1 MKIAY
6 LTAGAAGMYCGSCL
20 HDNNLARTLIRR
32 GVDITLIPCYT
43 PIRTDEVDVSQEKVF
58 LTGINV
64 YLQQKFAFFR
74 HTPRFF
80 DKIFESRRLL
90 KWISKLAI
98 STDARDLGELSL
110 AVIEGEQGKLAKEI
124 DKLVIWL
131 RDELKPDLVQLPN
144 AMLVG
149 FARRIRSELGVPVL
163 CAMQGED
170 LFIDDLVEPYKSRA
184 LASMAERCAEVDGFI
199 VPSAY
204 YKAYM
209 SSYLQIPLERI
220 HHVPLGLN
228 LEDHGKSSGPKADPF
243 TIGFLGRTCPEKG
256 LHCLI
261 DAFHQLADRVG
272 KEQVRLKVAGYLSA
286 KDRTY
291 YAEQQQKIREW
302 GLADR
307 VDFLGE
313 VDREQKLALLKSIDV
328 FSMPAPYK
336 EPKGLSLLEAMAN
349 GIPVVQ
355 PDHGAFSELVEK
367 TGGGLLVPP
376 NDPEALTAG
385 LLRLL
390 EEPDL
395 RRQLGQKGKEQVHE
409 GFGLDLTADRTLAV
423 YERVKRTFVE
433 AGSRQAGQASNSDQ
447 PHA

>member
-20 HDNNLARTLIRR
+20 HDNNLARTLIGR

-43 PIRTDEVDVSQEKVF
+43 PIRTDEVDVSQDKIF

-110 AVIEGEQGKLAKEI
+110 AVIQGEEGKLAKEV
-124 DKLVIWL
+124 DKLVVWL
-131 RDELKPDLVQLPN
+131 RDDLKPDLVQLPN

-149 FARRIRSELGVPVL
+149 FARRIKAELGVPVL

-184 LASMAERCAEVDGFI
+184 LAAMEERCSEVDGFI

-204 YKAYM
+204 YRDYM
-209 SSYLQIPLERI
+209 SGYLHIPRERI

-228 LEDHGKSSGPKADPF
+228 LDDHGKGNGPADGAPF

-261 DAFHQLADRVG
+261 DAFGQLADKVG
-272 KEQVRLKVAGYLSA
+272 KERVRLKVAGYLSV
-286 KDRTY
+286 KDRAY
-291 YAEQQQKIREW
+291 YEEQKQKINDW
-302 GLADR
+302 GLADQ

-313 VDREQKLALLKSIDV
+313 VDRDQKIALLNSIHV

-355 PDHGAFSELVEK
+355 PSHGAFPELIEA
-367 TGGGLLVPP
+367 TGGGLLVTP
-376 NDPEALTAG
+376 DDTQALTAG
-385 LLRLL
+385 LLRLF
-390 EEPDL
+390 EEPEL
-395 RRQLGQKGKEQVHE
+395 CRELGQKGKQQVHDK
-409 GFGLDLTADRTLAV
+409 FGLDLTADRTLEV
-423 YERVKRTFVE
+423 YKRFM
-433 AGSRQAGQASNSDQ
+433 
-447 PHA
+447 P